1 MIVNYSAL
9 TDLSAFG
16 QAGAHTCHFYDTTED
31 LVGCVVPFLLT
42 GIERGER
49 CVWVTGD
56 PLDTM
61 AARAAMAAIR
71 PDVPVLL
78 ASGQLEILARSE
90 WYGAAGGHDSRAL
103 VAALLAR
110 EADALAAG
118 HPGLRFTADTPWV
131 QLEEFASFPA
141 YERHLRDSLAHRR
154 ITCLSTY
161 CLDRCSGAAVLDAVN
176 THDFAIVR
184 RNGVWSVIE
193 NTCARQ
199 ELAERLASKETL
211 LNEIHHRVKNNLQIV
226 GSLLFLKA
234 RNFAEPAARQAVDD
248 TLNRIHAMGLIH
260 EMLYRET
267 SGHDSID
274 FAEYVTALTEH
285 LVFAYGEAG
294 RITATL
300 DNTTDAGQ
308 AMVPLE
314 MAVPLGI
321 AVAEALTNAI
331 KHAFPAGRTGRITV
345 TLSRRGAE
353 LAVLVED
360 DGRGLPPPHGDA
372 GHNPGAGLTLIRGLM
387 AQVGGTLEVGASAL
401 GGASLA
407 MRLAL

>member
-1 MIVNYSAL
+1 MIIDYSAL
-9 TDLSAFG
+9 TDLSGFG
-16 QAGAHTCHFYDTTED
+16 ETGTHTCHFYDTAED

-49 CVWVTGD
+49 CVWVTSD
-56 PLDTM
+56 PLDTV
-61 AARAAMAAIR
+61 AARAALAAVR
-71 PDVPVLL
+71 PDVPALM
-78 ASGQLEILARSE
+78 ASGQLDILNRSE
-90 WYGAAGGHDSRAL
+90 WHRAAAGQDSRSL
-103 VAALLAR
+103 INALLTR
-110 EADALAAG
+110 EAEAMAAG
-118 HPGLRFTADTPWV
+118 HPGLRFTADMPWV

-141 YERHLRDSLAHRR
+141 YERHLRDRLAHRR

-184 RNGVWSVIE
+184 HNGGWSVIE
-193 NTCARQ
+193 STGARQ
-199 ELAERLASKETL
+199 ELSERLASKETL

-226 GSLLFLKA
+226 GSLLLLKA
-234 RNFAEPAARQAVDD
+234 HNFAEPAARQAVDD

-260 EMLYRET
+260 EMLYRES
-267 SGHDSID
+267 SGHDAID
-274 FAEYVTALTEH
+274 FGEYVKALTDH
-285 LVFAYGEAG
+285 LVFAYGETG
-294 RITATL
+294 RIAATV
-300 DNTTDAGQ
+300 DNATGPAK

-331 KHAFPAGRTGRITV
+331 KHAFPAGRTGRVTV
-345 TLSRRGAE
+345 ALSRQGAE

-360 DGRGLPPPHGDA
+360 DGKGLPPPNGA
-372 GHNPGAGLTLIRGLM
+372 SHNPGAGLTLIRGLM
-387 AQVGGTLEVGASAL
+387 AQVGGTLEVGASAQ